1 MILDGIIIIFL
12 IFSAYL
18 GYKKGLTTILISLLG
33 FIIAIILA
41 FMFKSSLA
49 NIVIET
55 TDVDVTMQKFIGEG
69 IDKAIQSKTDT
80 TGSENTSFYTSI
92 VANMGVN
99 ETVDNL
105 SSNVVKFILETAA
118 FILIFLAVTTCAY
131 ILQMMLNVVFDLP
144 ILSSINSIGGL
155 GIGILMALFKIWIV
169 LAIVSMIIPMYGQLK
184 TIIDSSTITK
194 ILYDTNI
201 IVKLLSSGL
210 KF

>member
-1 MILDGIIIIFL
+1 MILDGIVIIFI

-33 FIIAIILA
+33 FVIAIILA

-55 TDVDVTMQKFIGEG
+55 TDVEVTMQKFIGEG
-69 IDKAIQSKTDT
+69 IEKAIQSKTDT

-144 ILSSINSIGGL
+144 ILSSINSIGGV

-184 TIIDSSTITK
+184 TIIDSTTITK
-194 ILYDTNI
+194 ILYDTNV